1 MRLQKREAWIPLA
14 VVLCPGPAACGLTTQ
29 HAVGFSTFRRT
40 RVGKLSSRAGGKAIW
55 GGKILVCRNWKLHC
69 SLGFQMLLNS
79 WDQRHFFRNPVTV
92 SYGEGLRSLAN
103 IQQGVRTNLVLCK
116 YRSSP
121 SGALWVMLSPVC
133 GDTVEESTPSR
144 LKHWQPL
151 QIPINHVSFLLT
163 SGFI

>member
-1 MRLQKREAWIPLA
+1 MGGQSTPTAS
-14 VVLCPGPAACGLTTQ
+14 
-29 HAVGFSTFRRT
+29 FSPCHT
-40 RVGKLSSRAGGKAIW
+40 VSSGSRQPSPQ
-55 GGKILVCRNWKLHC
+55 HC

-92 SYGEGLRSLAN
+92 SYGEGLRSPAN